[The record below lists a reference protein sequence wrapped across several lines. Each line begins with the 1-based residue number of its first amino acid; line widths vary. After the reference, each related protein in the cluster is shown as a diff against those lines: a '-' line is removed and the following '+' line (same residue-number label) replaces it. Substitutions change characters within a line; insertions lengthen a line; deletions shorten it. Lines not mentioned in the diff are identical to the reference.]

1 VGDQLFSD
9 DLFEKLREKRKKG
22 HRSIIRE
29 HIRAKALLSI
39 ME

>member
-9 DLFEKLREKRKKG
+9 DLFEKFREKRKKG

-29 HIRAKALLSI
+29 HFRAKALLSI